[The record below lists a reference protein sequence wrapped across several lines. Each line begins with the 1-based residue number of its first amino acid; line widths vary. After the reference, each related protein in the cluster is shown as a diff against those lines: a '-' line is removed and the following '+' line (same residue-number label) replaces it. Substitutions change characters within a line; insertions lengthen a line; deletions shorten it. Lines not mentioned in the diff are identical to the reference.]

1 MTTFKNAKAA
11 NDNASEVRQALR
23 RWAENRWDVRGGVKA
38 FLMHLANHAGPDATI
53 YVERKHF
60 ERIMSVSPRSITNY
74 VRRLLE
80 EGLIEDTGEVYAK
93 PSVAYVVYRIAPGE
107 EWIDVHVRR
116 AESLSAP
123 TASGMQRAG
132 NSHSRSG
139 KQDAAYKDNYRTDIS
154 KSGELCD
161 EEILRSE
168 LTEVPADVVEA
179 LRRLLDDGKI
189 RSYVLPSGWH
199 EATHT
204 IHPGHGYAYDWFR
217 TNAGAVLARLGIRL
231 GHPIKRAPAKGAARG

>member
-1 MTTFKNAKAA
+1 MTTLKSTKAA
-11 NDNASEVRQALR
+11 NDNASELRQALR

-80 EGLIEDTGEVYAK
+80 EGLIADTGEVYAR

-116 AESLSAP
+116 A
-123 TASGMQRAG
+123 ASVAGARAG
-132 NSHSRSG
+132 GLERAGKSHSRSSE
-139 KQDAAYKDNYRTDIS
+139 KDAAYKDNYRTDIS
-154 KSGELCD
+154 KSGELSD
-161 EEILRSE
+161 EAILSSE
-168 LTEVPADVVEA
+168 LTDVPAVVVEA
-179 LRRLLDDGKI
+179 IGGSLDEGKLR
-189 RSYVLPSGWH
+189 SFVLPSGWH
-199 EATHT
+199 EATRT
-204 IHPGHGYAYDWFR
+204 IHPVHGYAYDWFR
-217 TNAGAVLARLGIRL
+217 TNARAVLARLGIRL
-231 GHPIKRAPAKGAARG
+231 GQPMKRAPAKGAARG